1 MDSNFG
7 LLLIVTGLVLWSML
21 GFYVY
26 KHNGTFIDKLRG
38 GPGVWLILI
47 GMKIVKEPK
56 KSK

>member
-1 MDSNFG
+1 MEQFG
-7 LLLIVTGLVLWSML
+7 LLLIVTALVLWSML

-47 GMKIVKEPK
+47 GQKFVSAPK
-56 KSK
+56 KK